1 MIEQIIQYPNGRG
14 DLIFSNS
21 FRHFSN
27 PRISDYEPSRA
38 SSSSILVRT
47 TGIEKIST
55 LANLKNIKLI
65 GVRSHTNLARPF
77 YTEEKE
83 FTQGSYQDESPDMSP
98 TYSQMINTVSLDD
111 EDFDINRDLLRK
123 DFYSKADKEKKDW
136 FFSKVL
142 KFFRTIYQEELYTYL
157 RQGKKNIKYW
167 IWFELFKQEEH
178 LDYPGKLVNNT
189 SIKTKV
195 GKTSDDTV
203 IESIHPLEAN
213 IENNINRTIIKA
225 SPFKTK
231 PEDKGAASV
240 VDVRR
245 IIEQNNYTNMFLKTL
260 GDQLN
265 RVEEIIETQ
274 HHIKTSFVKND
285 NKPLFKPFEFS
296 KKFQENPHID

>member
-1 MIEQIIQYPNGRG
+1 M
-14 DLIFSNS
+14 
-21 FRHFSN
+21 
-27 PRISDYEPSRA
+27 
-38 SSSSILVRT
+38 
-47 TGIEKIST
+47 
-55 LANLKNIKLI
+55 
-65 GVRSHTNLARPF
+65 
-77 YTEEKE
+77 
-83 FTQGSYQDESPDMSP
+83 
-98 TYSQMINTVSLDD
+98 
-111 EDFDINRDLLRK
+111 
-123 DFYSKADKEKKDW
+123 
-136 FFSKVL
+136 
-142 KFFRTIYQEELYTYL
+142 YTYL
-157 RQGKKNIKYW
+157 RQGKKNIKCW

-296 KKFQENPHID
+296 KKFQENPHIDHALIERIS